1 MSAPVPVELKTV
13 AVGNGGVGKTC
24 MYITYAT
31 EKYPTGYIPT
41 SFDNYWRRYDLDG
54 TEVLLSM
61 FDTAGGEDYP
71 RLRPLSYPG
80 THVFILCFDVSSQF
94 SKDDISSYWLP
105 ELKLHCPTVPIILV
119 ATKIDLRDG
128 EQETVT
134 TEEGESLATK
144 IGAAKYVEIS
154 SLRKEGLNEL
164 FSDVLRIGYDY
175 NSSLPQK
182 QSRKCTVL

>member
-1 MSAPVPVELKTV
+1 MPVPVELKTV
-13 AVGNGGVGKTC
+13 AVGDGGVGKTS

-31 EKYPTGYIPT
+31 EEYPSEYIPT
-41 SFDNYWRRYDLDG
+41 AFDDYSRPCDLNG
-54 TEVLLSM
+54 TEILLSM

-80 THVFILCFDVSSQF
+80 TDVFILCFDVSSTF
-94 SKDDISSYWLP
+94 SKDNISSYWLP

-144 IGAAKYVEIS
+144 IGAAKYVEIC

-175 NSSLPQK
+175 NSSLPKK
-182 QSRKCTVL
+182 QSRKCNVL